1 MRGRELGRSGLGG
14 AGGIPGQGRVLPS
27 PARTRQPPRC
37 RLLFLLLCSAQAAEA
52 FGVFLNWF
60 IWFCSVPPLLSAS
73 CIVGLAEPRFHWGF
87 CPYSRL
93 RSARCDACA
102 SPEPTPCWGI
112 SERVIGAGEE
122 ASIPGGNYA
131 RGANRAAAG
140 ARRFLLTTA

>member
-37 RLLFLLLCSAQAAEA
+37 CLLFLLLCSAQAAEA

-87 CPYSRL
+87 VL
-93 RSARCDACA
+93 
-102 SPEPTPCWGI
+102 
-112 SERVIGAGEE
+112 
-122 ASIPGGNYA
+122 IPGYA
-131 RGANRAAAG
+131 VPGVMPVHPRSPRRAGGSPSGLSGRGKRPQ
-140 ARRFLLTTA
+140 FLGVITHEELIGLQPERGVSC

>member
-60 IWFCSVPPLLSAS
+60 SWFCPVPPCSPRAASSAS
-73 CIVGLAEPRFHWGF
+73 QNHDFTGF
-87 CPYSRL
+87 LSLFPVTQR
-93 RSARCDACA
+93 
-102 SPEPTPCWGI
+102 P
-112 SERVIGAGEE
+112 V
-122 ASIPGGNYA
+122 
-131 RGANRAAAG
+131 
-140 ARRFLLTTA
+140 

>member
-60 IWFCSVPPLLSAS
+60 SWFCPVPPLLSAS
-73 CIVGLAEPRFHWGF
+73 CVLGLAEPRFHWVF
-87 CPYSRL
+87 VL
-93 RSARCDACA
+93 
-102 SPEPTPCWGI
+102 
-112 SERVIGAGEE
+112 
-122 ASIPGGNYA
+122 IPGYA
-131 RGANRAAAG
+131 APGVMPVHPRCGGGAHAMLGDLRAGYRGGGRGLNSWG
-140 ARRFLLTTA
+140 